1 MKKLLLILLVFGSVA
16 AEAQA
21 PQQWN
26 SSEIGLALKKL
37 KVLGTVLYIAAHPD
51 DENTQLLAYFSKGKN
66 YRTGYLSLTRGD
78 GGQNLIGDEQ
88 GIELGLLRTQELL
101 SARRIDGAQQFF
113 SRAYDFGFSKSTEE
127 ALTIWGKE
135 KILSDVVWVIR
146 NFRPDVI
153 ITRFPP
159 DERAGHGH
167 HSASSV
173 LAREAFDA
181 AGDKTRF
188 PEQFQYGVEP
198 WQPKRIFW
206 NTYNFGASN
215 TTANDRLKINVGEYQ
230 NMLGKSFG
238 EISSQSRS
246 QHKSQG
252 FGDESS
258 RGEEFEF
265 LKSLSGDV
273 QIKDLFED
281 IPTDWSRAE
290 GGKIIE
296 TKIDS
301 IIENYAFD
309 RPDKSVLPLAEL
321 YKSIAALPES
331 YWRKVKLAEVQK
343 LIAMTSGL
351 YMEAVVSA
359 PLAVIGDSLAVKINI
374 INRSPASMRLK
385 FLQLETIQKTIDTTL
400 VPNRNFVV
408 SEKIAVALN
417 KPISQ
422 PYWLVNEMEKG
433 SYTVKDQQLIGL
445 PESPAAY
452 NVTAEL
458 IIEGTRH
465 VFSIPVQ
472 YKHTDPVRGELFEP
486 LTVTNPV
493 SLNTNPPVML
503 FHKGQITTR
512 PLNLSITSY
521 TDLPSTENRW
531 LYRYGNTDQRI
542 PDTLIKLRRNSTRIR
557 QVPVSNKFMNGEE
570 RDRLMASFLYKV
582 DGSEKGGYLAMSS
595 INYNHIPPI
604 RYFYQDGVTVLNL
617 PVKIAGKR
625 VGYIKGAGDRV
636 PEALGELGFTVS
648 FLTEQDMEPALL
660 RKYDAIVTGVRA
672 YNVHDWLSAH
682 YDDLMQYVREG
693 GNLVVQYNTNSFA
706 GPFQAKMSPFPF
718 EVSRNRVTDENAVVN
733 FEIPGDELLNRPNR
747 ITASDFDGWIQER
760 GIYFAE
766 KTETNFRTVLSMKDP
781 VDKALQNGSLIAAKY
796 GKGRF
801 IYTGLAFFRQLP
813 AGVPGAYRLFANLV
827 SNPNSSI
834 DGSK

>member
-1 MKKLLLILLVFGSVA
+1 MKKLLLSLLITSSLFA
-16 AEAQA
+16 KAQG

-51 DENTQLLAYFSKGKN
+51 DENTQLLAYFSKGRN

-88 GIELGLLRTQELL
+88 GIELGLIRTQELL

-127 ALTIWGKE
+127 ALTIWGKD

-146 NFRPDVI
+146 NFRPDII

-159 DERAGHGH
+159 DERAGHGQ

-181 AGDKTRF
+181 AGDKLKF
-188 PEQFQYGVEP
+188 PEQFQYGVEA

-206 NTYNFGASN
+206 NTYNFGAFN
-215 TTANDRLKINVGEYQ
+215 TTASDQTKVDVGEYQ
-230 NMLGKSFG
+230 TMLGRSFG
-238 EISSQSRS
+238 EIASQSRS

-258 RGEEFEF
+258 RGEEFEY
-265 LKSLSGDV
+265 LKNLAGDAQV
-273 QIKDLFED
+273 KDPFTD
-281 IPTDWSRAE
+281 ISTDWSRVE
-290 GGKIIE
+290 GGKAIE
-296 TKIDS
+296 AKIDS
-301 IIENYAFD
+301 IIANYSLE
-309 RPDKSVLPLAEL
+309 RPDKSVVALAEL
-321 YKSIAALPES
+321 YKSISALPES
-331 YWRKVKLAEVQK
+331 YWRTVKLADVQK

-351 YMEAVVSA
+351 YMEAVVNA

-374 INRSPASMRLK
+374 INRSPAKMRLR
-385 FLQLETIQKTIDTTL
+385 FVQLASIQKTPDTTL
-400 VPNRNFVV
+400 SPNRNFTTTQ
-408 SEKIAVALN
+408 KIAIVPTT
-417 KPISQ
+417 PISQ

-433 SYTVKDQQLIGL
+433 SYNVKDQKLIGL
-445 PESPAAY
+445 PENPPAY
-452 NVTAEL
+452 SVTAEL
-458 IIEGTRH
+458 IIEDTRH
-465 VFSIPVQ
+465 VFMIPVQ

-531 LYRYGNTDQRI
+531 MYRYGTTDQRV
-542 PDTLIKLRRNSTRIR
+542 PDTLIKLRKNSTRIR
-557 QVPVSNKFMNGEE
+557 QVAVSNKFMNGNE
-570 RDRLMASFLYKV
+570 RDRLMASFLYRL

-595 INYNHIPPI
+595 ITYNHIPPI

-625 VGYIKGAGDRV
+625 IGYIRGAGDRV
-636 PEALGELGFTVS
+636 PEALGELGFTVN
-648 FLTEQDMEPALL
+648 FLSEQDMDPALL
-660 RKYDAIVTGVRA
+660 KKYDAIVTGIRA

-682 YDDLMQYVREG
+682 YDDLMQYVKEG

-718 EVSRNRVTDENAVVN
+718 EVSRNRVTDENAPVN
-733 FEIPGDELLNRPNR
+733 FEIPNDELLNRPNK
-747 ITASDFDGWIQER
+747 ITPSDFEGWIQER

-766 KTETNFRTVLSMKDP
+766 KTESNFRTVLSMKDP
-781 VDKALQNGSLIAAKY
+781 VDKALQKGSLIAAKY

-834 DGSK
+834 DGAK

>member
-1 MKKLLLILLVFGSVA
+1 MKKLLLILLVFSFVVA
-16 AEAQA
+16 KAQA
-21 PQQWN
+21 PQQWS

-113 SRAYDFGFSKSTEE
+113 SRAYDFGYSKSTEE

-159 DERAGHGH
+159 DERAGHGQ

-181 AGDKTRF
+181 AGDKTKF
-188 PEQFQYGVEP
+188 PEQFQYGVEA

-206 NTYNFGASN
+206 NTYNFGAFN
-215 TTANDRLKINVGEYQ
+215 TTASDQLKINVGEYQ
-230 NMLGKSFG
+230 NLLGKSFG

-258 RGEEFEF
+258 RGEEFDY
-265 LKSLSGDV
+265 LKNLVSDV
-273 QIKDLFED
+273 PIKDLFQD
-281 IPTDWSRAE
+281 IPTDWSRVE
-290 GGKIIE
+290 GGKFIE
-296 TKIDS
+296 AKIDS
-301 IIENYAFD
+301 IIETYSFD
-309 RPDKSVLPLAEL
+309 RPDQSVLPLAGL
-321 YKSIAALPES
+321 YKSISALPES
-331 YWRKVKLAEVQK
+331 YWRKIKLAEVQK

-351 YMEAVVSA
+351 YMEAVTAA
-359 PLAVIGDSLAVKINI
+359 PLAVIGDSLGVKISI
-374 INRSPASMRLK
+374 INRSPADMRLK
-385 FLQLETIQKTIDTTL
+385 FLQLESTQKTVDTTL
-400 VPNRNFVV
+400 SPNRNYTV

-531 LYRYGNTDQRI
+531 MYRYGNTDQRI

-625 VGYIKGAGDRV
+625 VGYIRGAGDRV

-648 FLTEQDMEPALL
+648 FLGEQDMDPAVLK
-660 RKYDAIVTGVRA
+660 KYDAIVTGIRA
-672 YNVHDWLSAH
+672 YNIHDWLSAH

-693 GNLVVQYNTNSFA
+693 GNLVVQYNTNSFV
-706 GPFQAKMSPFPF
+706 GPFQARMSPFSF

-733 FEIPGDELLNRPNR
+733 FEIPGDELLNRPNK
-747 ITASDFDGWIQER
+747 ISASDFEGWIQER

-766 KTETNFRTVLSMKDP
+766 KTETNFRAVLSMKDP
-781 VDKALQNGSLIAAKY
+781 VDKALQKGSLIAAKY

-827 SNPNSSI
+827 SNPNSSV

>member
-1 MKKLLLILLVFGSVA
+1 MKKLLLILLISA
-16 AEAQA
+16 STLAKAQA
-21 PQQWN
+21 PQQWS

-113 SRAYDFGFSKSTEE
+113 SRAYDFGFSKSTDE
-127 ALTIWGKE
+127 ALTIWGKD

-146 NFRPDVI
+146 NFRPDII

-159 DERAGHGH
+159 DERAGHGQ

-181 AGDKTRF
+181 AGDKTKF

-198 WQPKRIFW
+198 WQPKHIFW
-206 NTYNFGASN
+206 NTYNFGAFN
-215 TTANDRLKINVGEYQ
+215 TTANDQLKIDVGVYQ

-265 LKSLSGDV
+265 LKNLAGDV
-273 QIKDLFED
+273 QLKDPFTD
-281 IPTDWSRAE
+281 IPTDWSRVE
-290 GGKIIE
+290 GGKVIE

-301 IIENYAFD
+301 IIENYSLD
-309 RPDKSVLPLAEL
+309 RPDLSVLPLAEL
-321 YKSIAALPES
+321 YKSISALPES

-343 LIAMTSGL
+343 LIAMASGL
-351 YMEAVVSA
+351 YMEAVVSS
-359 PLAVIGDSLAVKINI
+359 PLAVIGDSLGVKINL
-374 INRSPASMRLK
+374 INRSSAKMQLK
-385 FLQLETIQKTIDTTL
+385 FLQLESFQKATDTTL
-400 VPNRNFVV
+400 APNRNYTT

-445 PESPAAY
+445 PESPASY

-465 VFSIPVQ
+465 IFSIPVQ

-493 SLNTNPPVML
+493 SLNTSPPVML

-512 PLNLSITSY
+512 SLNLSITSY
-521 TDLPSTENRW
+521 TDLTSTDNGW
-531 LYRYGNTDQRI
+531 MYRYGTTDQRL
-542 PDTLIKLRRNSTRIR
+542 PDSLVRLRKNSTRTK
-557 QVPVSNKFMNGEE
+557 QVSVSNKFMNGNEK
-570 RDRLMASFLYKV
+570 DRLMASFLYKFN
-582 DGSEKGGYLAMSS
+582 GAEKGGYLAMAT

-604 RYFYQDGVTVLNL
+604 RYFYQDGVTILNL

-648 FLTEQDMEPALL
+648 YLTEQDMDPVVLK
-660 RKYDAIVTGVRA
+660 KYDAIVTGIRA

-682 YDDLMQYVREG
+682 YDDLMQYVKEG

-733 FEIPGDELLNRPNR
+733 FEIPNDELLNRPNK
-747 ITASDFDGWIQER
+747 ITASDFEGWIQER

-781 VDKALQNGSLIAAKY
+781 VDKALQKGSLIAAKY

-834 DGSK
+834 DGTK